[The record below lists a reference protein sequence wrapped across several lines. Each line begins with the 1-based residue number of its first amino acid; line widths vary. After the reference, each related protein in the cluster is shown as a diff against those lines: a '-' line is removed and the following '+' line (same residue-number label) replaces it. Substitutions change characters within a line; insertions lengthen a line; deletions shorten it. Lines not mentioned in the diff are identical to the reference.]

1 MVMPRALALGLSL
14 FELSNRAKSLS
25 IATRILFLDPDA
37 RKFPIPMPENNHEP
51 RRPIL
56 TRQEQT
62 ILAFILALLIVGGI
76 VRKVRT
82 DWSTSSAVPVHKS

>member
-1 MVMPRALALGLSL
+1 MAEKQKEA
-14 FELSNRAKSLS
+14 
-25 IATRILFLDPDA
+25 
-37 RKFPIPMPENNHEP
+37 

-56 TRQEQT
+56 TRKEQT

-82 DWSTSSAVPVHKS
+82 DWSTPSPVPVHKS